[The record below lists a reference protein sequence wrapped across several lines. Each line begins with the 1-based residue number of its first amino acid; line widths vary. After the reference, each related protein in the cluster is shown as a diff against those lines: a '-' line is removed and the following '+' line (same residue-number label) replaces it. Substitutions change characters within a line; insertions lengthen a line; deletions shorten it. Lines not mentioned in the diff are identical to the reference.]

1 MIGTV
6 RSTGTGFVPASRT
19 EGIVLLTVAWLAVI
33 AAGLLAPVLP
43 DMAAHYRDVPAHDLL
58 IGFVATGPA
67 LLVMLGSLPFG
78 WLADRVGGRT
88 VLIGG
93 MLGYGI
99 CGTAPLWLQSLPAI
113 AVSRAAMGLCEAAAM
128 TAGTAMIGLAFP
140 PSTRGRWLAAQ
151 VGSANVMGIVTAMIG
166 GWAGQWSW
174 RAPFWAYAFP
184 FIMLPMVV
192 LTVRERRVTQAP
204 RDMPFDHDP
213 RRTRLLVVR
222 SLFATLAG
230 LLLIALMVET
240 SFLLAARGVTDSSL
254 IGLCIAAAAV
264 GTTVGAIISAAAIRS
279 DPALRI
285 ACGFG
290 TLALGFFGI
299 VLFTTLGATA
309 VAGFLGGLGVGL
321 IVPGLLTV
329 IVGGVPE
336 HERGRAAGAFTGAF
350 ALGQFASPPAFVALA
365 QGGLGVEGGIL
376 IAGVVSCT
384 MVAIILCGFRRTLS
398 TGEFNLANAEPAL

>member
-1 MIGTV
+1 MVAAG
-6 RSTGTGFVPASRT
+6 SAGSSLVPASRL

-43 DMAAHYRDVPAHDLL
+43 GMAVHYRDVPARDLL

-67 LLVMLGSLPFG
+67 LLVMLCSLPFG

-113 AVSRAAMGLCEAAAM
+113 AFSRAAMGVCESAAM

-140 PSTRGRWLAAQ
+140 PATRGRWLAAQ

-166 GWAGQWSW
+166 GWTGQWSW

-184 FIMLPMVV
+184 FLMLPLVV
-192 LTVRERRVTQAP
+192 LTVRERRVTPAMHEGP
-204 RDMPFDHDP
+204 LDHDP
-213 RRTRLLVVR
+213 RRVRLLVIR

-240 SFLLAARGVTDSSL
+240 SFLLAARGITDSSL

-264 GTTVGAIISAAAIRS
+264 GTTIGAMISAALIRS

-299 VLFTTLGATA
+299 LLFTSVVGTA
-309 VAGFLGGLGVGL
+309 VGGFVGGLGIGL
-321 IVPGLLTV
+321 IVPGLLAV

-350 ALGQFASPPAFVALA
+350 ALGQFVSPPAFVALA
-365 QGGLGVEGGIL
+365 QAGLGVETGML
-376 IAGVVSCT
+376 IAGIASGI
-384 MVAIILCGFRRTLS
+384 MVPIILCGFRRTLGIAELTLAKAG
-398 TGEFNLANAEPAL
+398 TGT